1 MADSSKL
8 MADSS
13 QLTAL
18 IKQLTCNMEITTAL
32 KTAILGFGNP
42 VRSDDAIGVYVV
54 NELQKYLQHREDIT
68 VFDMGTAAFETLFKL
83 KGHRRIII
91 IDGVINSWE
100 PDGTLFCLPA
110 SEIEAQIQED
120 PMVFLHGMKWDQALS
135 YAKKMM
141 GNEYPGDKIQVY
153 LIAISE
159 IKINLQLSDV
169 VKAAG
174 DKLVAVI
181 LNDF

>member
-1 MADSSKL
+1 
-8 MADSS
+8 
-13 QLTAL
+13 
-18 IKQLTCNMEITTAL
+18 METIAVL

-54 NELQKYLQHREDIT
+54 NELQKHLQHREDIS
-68 VFDMGTAAFETLFKL
+68 VFDMGTSAFEILFKL
-83 KGHRRIII
+83 KGHQRIII
-91 IDGVINSWE
+91 VDGVINSGE

-110 SEIEAQIQED
+110 SEINAHIQED
-120 PMVFLHGMKWDQALS
+120 PMLFLHGMKWDQALS

-141 GNEYPGDKIQVY
+141 GKEFPEKKIQVY

-159 IKINLQLSDV
+159 IKINMELSDT

-174 DKLVAVI
+174 DKLVAAI

>member
-1 MADSSKL
+1 MQTVA
-8 MADSS
+8 
-13 QLTAL
+13 
-18 IKQLTCNMEITTAL
+18 AL

-42 VRSDDAIGVYVV
+42 VRSDDAIGVHVV
-54 NELQKYLQHREDIT
+54 NELKNRLQRREDIS
-68 VFDMGTAAFETLFKL
+68 VFDMGTSAFEILFKL
-83 KGHRRIII
+83 KGHQRIII
-91 IDGVINSWE
+91 VDGVINSGE

-110 SEIEAQIQED
+110 SEINAQIQDD

-141 GNEYPGDKIQVY
+141 LDEFPEDKIQVY

-159 IKINLQLSDV
+159 IKINMELSNI

-174 DKLVAVI
+174 ERLIETI
-181 LNDF
+181 LKDL